1 MKRSIYFLIA
11 IFLSACLP
19 SGVQVPQSPLLS
31 VLERKVGQIAY
42 LGLDGNIYVTDQA
55 ASDTTQLTEDGN
67 PPNETS
73 SSLVV
78 YQSPTWALDGN
89 QLGFIQVEQNESQL
103 SSKLFVADIN
113 AGTLQSVYSSESE
126 HPFYL
131 YWSPDD
137 LNLGFLSSTAM
148 GQTMMLQSVSAEGGE
163 RRVLDTGS
171 PFYWSWAPDG
181 QTMIVHRGAGDPT
194 LASRLS
200 FLKLDT
206 EVIEYGMDEMPASFQ
221 APAWSPDGEFIVLA
235 RVTDETKEIILAD
248 STGTLVKTID
258 TFDLNTAFAWAFD
271 SEQFA
276 YISGTELIET
286 GTIGDLHVQ
295 DIVSPEEQIVIEDKV
310 IAFFWSPN
318 GKKLAYFVPYVIRP
332 ETENG
337 ESGSTTLLFQL
348 NVLDVATGE
357 SQELFTFQPTQ
368 QFISIIPY
376 FDQYHQ
382 STTIWSPD
390 SNNLVLSFIDAEGK
404 PGIAVVAASGKLQ
417 PRYIADGL
425 FAVWSWQ

>member
-1 MKRSIYFLIA
+1 MKKSLYLLIA
-11 IFLSACLP
+11 LFLSACLP

-31 VLERKVGQIAY
+31 VLERKAGLIAY

-55 ASDTTQLTEDGN
+55 ASENTQLTKDGS
-67 PPNETS
+67 PPNES
-73 SSLVV
+73 SSSVVV

-89 QLGFIQVEQNESQL
+89 QLGFVRIEQNESL
-103 SSKLFVADIN
+103 LNSKVFVADID
-113 AGTLQSVYSSESE
+113 AGTVKSVYSSESE

-137 LNLGFLSSTAM
+137 LNLGFLSSSAM
-148 GQTMMLQSVSAEGGE
+148 GQTMLLQSVSVEGGE

-181 QTMIVHRGAGDPT
+181 KTMIVHRGAGDPT
-194 LASRLS
+194 LGSRLS
-200 FLKLDT
+200 FLRMDN
-206 EVIEYGMDEMPASFQ
+206 EVNEYGMEEIPASFQ
-221 APAWSPDGEFIVLA
+221 APAWSPDGNYILLA
-235 RVTDETKEIILAD
+235 HQTDDAREIILAD
-248 STGTLVKTID
+248 STGAFIEAVD

-271 SEQFA
+271 SEQYA
-276 YISGTELIET
+276 YISGTEPMET
-286 GTIGDLHVQ
+286 GTLGNLYVRDVA
-295 DIVSPEEQIVIEDKV
+295 SSEEIVIEDKV

-318 GKKLAYFVPYVIRP
+318 GKKLAYFVPYVMRP
-332 ETENG
+332 ETEG
-337 ESGSTTLLFQL
+337 EENTSTTLLLQL
-348 NVLDVATGE
+348 NILDIGTGE
-357 SQELFTFQPTQ
+357 SQELFTFQPTE
-368 QFISIIPY
+368 QFVSIVPY

-390 SNNLVLSFIDAEGK
+390 SNNLVLSFIDPEGK
-404 PGIAVVAASGKLQ
+404 PGIAVVAASGQLE